1 MDTHLKPHS
10 LGQLDDIT
18 YGNTSNILT
27 RATGFIEAYD
37 YSLNPY
43 SGCAFGC
50 TYCYAAFFSRS
61 PYHRDNWGYWV
72 RVKEN
77 AAENLNR
84 KLRRNR
90 RCLDGK
96 RIYMSSVTDPYQPL
110 ERKLGLTRAVL
121 EVLAGKT
128 ATAETNRDHKPRP
141 KLVVQTRGPDV
152 VHDLDLYHTI
162 VNNGGNVQINMT
174 VTTDDESVRRTFEP
188 KCPGTHRR
196 LEAITEVAS
205 SGISTCITLTPLLW
219 LHNPTRF
226 AEQLV
231 STGAE
236 RIVSQAFHFNRG
248 RFVAMTRDD
257 ALNIMAQKLGCDL
270 ASLPRDYL
278 GRYNAWRHTLALCL
292 GDYGLTLEEGKSGF
306 EPPF

>member
-1 MDTHLKPHS
+1 MDANLKPQR
-10 LGQLDDIT
+10 LGQLDDIC
-18 YGNTSNILT
+18 YCKTSNILT
-27 RATGFIEAYD
+27 RAAGFIEAYD

-77 AAENLNR
+77 AADNLNR
-84 KLRRNR
+84 KLRRNS

-121 EVLAGKT
+121 EILAGKAANT
-128 ATAETNRDHKPRP
+128 ETNSDHKPRP

-152 VHDLDLYHTI
+152 VRDLDLYQAI
-162 VNNGGNVQINMT
+162 VENGGSVQINMT
-174 VTTDDESVRRTFEP
+174 ITTDDESVRRTFEP
-188 KCPGTHRR
+188 KCPGNHQR
-196 LEAITEVAS
+196 LEAISAVAS
-205 SGISTCITLTPLLW
+205 SGIATCITLTPLLW
-219 LHNPTRF
+219 LHNPIKF

-231 STGAE
+231 STGVL
-236 RIVSQAFHFNRG
+236 RFVSQAFHFNRG

-257 ALNIMAQKLGCDL
+257 ALNIMSQKLGCDL
-270 ASLPRDYL
+270 TSLPHEYL
-278 GRYNAWRHTLALCL
+278 QRYSAWRHILALCL
-292 GDYGLTLEEGKSGF
+292 DDYGLTLEEGKAGF

>member
-1 MDTHLKPHS
+1 MDANLKPQR

-18 YGNTSNILT
+18 YGKTSNILT

-77 AAENLNR
+77 AADNLNR
-84 KLRRNR
+84 KLRRNS

-121 EVLAGKT
+121 EILAGK
-128 ATAETNRDHKPRP
+128 ATNTETNSDHKPRP

-152 VHDLDLYHTI
+152 VRDLDLYQAI
-162 VNNGGNVQINMT
+162 VENGGSVQINMT
-174 VTTDDESVRRTFEP
+174 ITTDDESVRRTFEP
-188 KCPGTHRR
+188 KCPGNHQR
-196 LEAITEVAS
+196 LEAISAVAS
-205 SGISTCITLTPLLW
+205 YGISTCVTLTPLLW
-219 LHNPTRF
+219 LHNPIKF

-231 STGAE
+231 STGVG
-236 RIVSQAFHFNRG
+236 RFVSQAFHFNRG

-257 ALNIMAQKLGCDL
+257 ALNIMSQKLGCDL
-270 ASLPRDYL
+270 TSLPHEYL
-278 GRYNAWRHTLALCL
+278 QRYSAWRHTLALCL
-292 GDYGLTLEEGKSGF
+292 DDYGLTLEEGKAGF

>member
-1 MDTHLKPHS
+1 MNAHFKPQR

-18 YGNTSNILT
+18 YGNTSNVLT

-61 PYHRDNWGYWV
+61 PYHRDNWGNWV
-72 RVKEN
+72 RVKQN
-77 AAENLNR
+77 AAENLKR
-84 KLRRNR
+84 KLRRDR
-90 RCLDGK
+90 RCLDAK
-96 RIYMSSVTDPYQPL
+96 RIYMSSVTDPYQPI
-110 ERKLGLTRAVL
+110 ERKLGLTRAIL

-128 ATAETNRDHKPRP
+128 PTVEPNYDHKPNP

-152 VHDLDLYHTI
+152 VRDLDLYQTI
-162 VNNGGNVQINMT
+162 VENGGNVQINMT
-174 VTTDDESVRRTFEP
+174 VTTDDESVRHTFEP
-188 KCPGTHRR
+188 KCPGNQRR

-219 LHNPTRF
+219 LHDPTRF

-231 STGAE
+231 STGVG
-236 RIVSQAFHFNRG
+236 RFVSQAFHFNRG

-257 ALNIMAQKLGCDL
+257 ALNLMAQKLGCDL
-270 ASLPRDYL
+270 ASMPREYIR
-278 GRYNAWRHTLALCL
+278 RYKTWRHTLALCL
-292 GDYGLTLEEGKSGF
+292 SGYGLTLEEGKAGF

>member
-1 MDTHLKPHS
+1 MDANLKPQR

-18 YGNTSNILT
+18 YGKTSNILT

-61 PYHRDNWGYWV
+61 PYHRDNWGNWV

-77 AAENLNR
+77 AADNLNR
-84 KLRRNR
+84 KLRRNS

-121 EVLAGKT
+121 EILAGKAANT
-128 ATAETNRDHKPRP
+128 KTNSDHKPRP
-141 KLVVQTRGPDV
+141 KLVIQTRGPDV
-152 VHDLDLYHTI
+152 VRDLDLYQAI
-162 VNNGGNVQINMT
+162 VENGGNIQINMT
-174 VTTDDESVRRTFEP
+174 ITTDDESVRRTFEP
-188 KCPGTHRR
+188 KCPGNHQR
-196 LEAITEVAS
+196 LEAISAVAS
-205 SGISTCITLTPLLW
+205 SGIATCITLTPLLW
-219 LHNPTRF
+219 LHNPIKF

-231 STGAE
+231 STGVW
-236 RIVSQAFHFNRG
+236 RFVSQAFHFNRG

-257 ALNIMAQKLGCDL
+257 ALNIMSQKLGCDL
-270 ASLPRDYL
+270 TSLPHEYL
-278 GRYNAWRHTLALCL
+278 QRYSAWRHTLALCL
-292 GDYGLTLEEGKSGF
+292 DDYGLTLEEGKAGF

>member
-18 YGNTSNILT
+18 YGKTSNILT

-77 AAENLNR
+77 AAENLSR
-84 KLRRNR
+84 KLHRNS

-128 ATAETNRDHKPRP
+128 AT
-141 KLVVQTRGPDV
+141 RGPDV
-152 VHDLDLYHTI
+152 VRDLDLYQTI
-162 VNNGGNVQINMT
+162 VENGGNVQINMT
-174 VTTDDESVRRTFEP
+174 ITTDDESVRHTFEP
-188 KCPGTHRR
+188 KCPGNHRR

-219 LHNPTRF
+219 LHDPTGF

-231 STGAE
+231 STGVE

-257 ALNIMAQKLGCDL
+257 ALNIMALKLGCDL
-270 ASLPRDYL
+270 ASLPREYL